1 MENIT
6 MDKIASLSTIK
17 RAVRTANTVLG
28 TKFSPTEIYRRE
40 LAAREVGR
48 TTRDYQQLI
57 QFPRTRSDLKR
68 QTPSGYGQAVG
79 DIYLRRTYGAV
90 ADESPLIGRTLNAQP
105 GNYFTK
111 IGELIEKD
119 GDRWKITKLNL
130 SGSLGQ
136 ANRAPVVYYRK
147 NLPDG
152 AVPATIE
159 NKHKIIREYLKQI
172 HEANKYE
179 PGSGYIVDV
188 EAVELF

>member
-1 MENIT
+1 
-6 MDKIASLSTIK
+6 MDKMLSLSTIK

-28 TKFSPTEIYRRE
+28 TKFSPTAIYRRE

-57 QFPRTRSDLKR
+57 QFPRTRSDAKS
-68 QTPSGYGQAVG
+68 TSPFEYGQAVG

-90 ADESPLIGRTLNAQP
+90 ADESPLLARTLNANF

-111 IGELIEKD
+111 TGELIEKD

-130 SGSLGQ
+130 GGSPGQ

-159 NKHKIIREYLKQI
+159 NKHKILREYLKQI

>member
-1 MENIT
+1 
-6 MDKIASLSTIK
+6 MDKMLSLSTIK
-17 RAVRTANTVLG
+17 RSVRTANAVLG

-40 LAAREVGR
+40 KAAREIGR

-57 QFPRTRSDLKR
+57 QFPRTRSDVKSHA
-68 QTPSGYGQAVG
+68 PFGYGQAVG
-79 DIYLRRTYGAV
+79 DIYLRRTYGSV
-90 ADESPLIGRTLNAQP
+90 AEEAPLIYRTLNAQP

-111 IGELIEKD
+111 TGELVEKD
-119 GDRWKITKLNL
+119 GDRWKITELNL
-130 SGSLGQ
+130 SGSAGQ

-147 NLPDG
+147 NLPEG

-159 NKHKIIREYLKQI
+159 NKHKIIRKYLEQI
-172 HEANKYE
+172 HDANKYE

>member
-1 MENIT
+1 

-17 RAVRTANTVLG
+17 RAVKTANTVLG
-28 TKFSPTEIYRRE
+28 TKFSPTEIYRRD

-48 TTRDYQQLI
+48 TTLDYQKLI
-57 QFPRTRSDLKR
+57 QFPRARSDVKK
-68 QTPSGYGQAVG
+68 QPPFEYGQAIG
-79 DIYLRRTYGAV
+79 DIYLCRTYDAV
-90 ADESPLIGRTLNAQP
+90 AKESPLIELTLNAWP
-105 GNYFTK
+105 ENYFTK
-111 IGELIEKD
+111 TGELVEKD

-130 SGSLGQ
+130 GGSPGQ

-159 NKHKIIREYLKQI
+159 NKHKIIREYVRQI

-179 PGSGYIVDV
+179 PGAGYIIDV

>member
-57 QFPRTRSDLKR
+57 QFPRTRSDTKS
-68 QTPSGYGQAVG
+68 QSPFGYGQAIG

-90 ADESPLIGRTLNAQP
+90 AEESPLLARTLNAQP
-105 GNYFTK
+105 GNYFAKT
-111 IGELIEKD
+111 GELIEKD

-130 SGSLGQ
+130 SGSPGQ

-159 NKHKIIREYLKQI
+159 NKHKIIREYLRQI
-172 HEANKYE
+172 HEENKYK
-179 PGSGYIVDV
+179 PGSGYIADV
-188 EAVELF
+188 EAVDLF

>member
-1 MENIT
+1 
-6 MDKIASLSTIK
+6 MDKMLSLSTIK
-17 RAVRTANTVLG
+17 RTVRTANAILG

-40 LAAREVGR
+40 KAAREIGR

-57 QFPRTRSDLKR
+57 QFPRTRSDVKSHA
-68 QTPSGYGQAVG
+68 PFGYGQAIG

-90 ADESPLIGRTLNAQP
+90 AEKSPLIYRTLNAQP

-111 IGELIEKD
+111 TGELVEKE
-119 GDRWKITKLNL
+119 GDRWKITELNL
-130 SGSLGQ
+130 SGSSGQ
-136 ANRAPVVYYRK
+136 ANRSPVVYYRK
-147 NLPDG
+147 NLPEG

-159 NKHKIIREYLKQI
+159 NKHKIIREYLDQI
-172 HEANKYE
+172 HDANKYE

>member
-1 MENIT
+1 

-17 RAVRTANTVLG
+17 RAIRTANTVLG

-57 QFPRTRSDLKR
+57 QFPRTRSDVKN
-68 QTPSGYGQAVG
+68 QTPYGYGQAIG

-90 ADESPLIGRTLNAQP
+90 AEESPLLARTLNAQP

-111 IGELIEKD
+111 TGELIEKD

-130 SGSLGQ
+130 SGSPGQ

-147 NLPDG
+147 NLPEG

-159 NKHKIIREYLKQI
+159 NKHKILREYSRQI
-172 HEANKYE
+172 QEANKYD
-179 PGSGYIVDV
+179 PGAGYLIDV

>member
-1 MENIT
+1 

-40 LAAREVGR
+40 KAAREVGR

-57 QFPRTRSDLKR
+57 QFPRTRSDVKSHA
-68 QTPSGYGQAVG
+68 PSGYGQAVG

-90 ADESPLIGRTLNAQP
+90 AEESPLISRTLNAQT

-111 IGELIEKD
+111 TGELVEKD

-130 SGSLGQ
+130 GGSEGQ
-136 ANRAPVVYYRK
+136 ANRSPVVYYRK

-152 AVPATIE
+152 AVPATIA
-159 NKHKIIREYLKQI
+159 NKHKIIREYLDQI
-172 HEANKYE
+172 HEANKHR
-179 PGSGYIVDV
+179 PGSGYIADV
-188 EAVELF
+188 ESVDLF

>member
-1 MENIT
+1 
-6 MDKIASLSTIK
+6 MDKMLSLSTIK
-17 RAVRTANTVLG
+17 RSVRTANAILG

-40 LAAREVGR
+40 KAAREIGR

-57 QFPRTRSDLKR
+57 QFPRTRSDVKR
-68 QTPSGYGQAVG
+68 HAPFGYGQVLG

-90 ADESPLIGRTLNAQP
+90 AEESPLIERTLNAQP

-111 IGELIEKD
+111 TGELVEKE

-130 SGSLGQ
+130 SGSSGQ

-147 NLPDG
+147 NLPEG
-152 AVPATIE
+152 AVPATIA
-159 NKHKIIREYLKQI
+159 NKHKILREYLTQI

-179 PGSGYIVDV
+179 PGAGYLIDV